1 MIYPYIPHTDEDRKQ
16 MLDAIGM
23 DSFDD
28 LYKDLSEDL
37 LLGESVPISQGR
49 TEDEVMRMITSIAQR
64 NVKGIPFLGCGCY
77 DHIIP
82 STVEAIAS
90 LPSFVTAYTPYQA
103 ELSQGILQ
111 AIYEFQS
118 MVCEITGMD
127 VSNAS
132 LYDGANAIVE
142 AASTSLS
149 AKRRSTTILVSP
161 TIHPFSLQVLH
172 TWAMGTNRTIALLPE
187 KNGLCDFSCLEEYL
201 NDDVGALIVQ
211 TPNRYGFLEDYTAI
225 ADLVHAKG
233 ALFTISSD
241 LLSLG
246 MQKSPAEWGADIA
259 VGDTQSLG
267 LPLAFGGPA
276 CGYMAVTKE
285 LMRKIPG
292 RIVGASVDKEGRR
305 GYTLTLQAREQHI
318 KREHATSNVCSN
330 QALSA
335 LMTTVHLSS
344 LGWSGMEEA
353 TRQSYVKAHYLAYHL
368 AQLPG
373 LSLLWDSPFWCEF
386 PLVFSDQKKMR
397 KFIQELRNE
406 GIFAGVRLG
415 ALTRDSKDEMVLL
428 VAVTEKRSREE
439 LESYLAAARRVMN

>member
-1 MIYPYIPHTDEDRKQ
+1 MIYPYIPHTDEDREQ
-16 MLDAIGM
+16 MLEAIGM
-23 DSFDD
+23 DSFED

-37 LLGESVPISQGR
+37 LLDESVPISQGR
-49 TEDEVMRMITSIAQR
+49 TEDEVIRMITSIAQR
-64 NVKGIPFLGCGCY
+64 NMKGIPFLGCGCY

-82 STVEAIAS
+82 STVQAIAS

-111 AIYEFQS
+111 SIYEFQS

-132 LYDGANAIVE
+132 LYDGANAMVE
-142 AASTSLS
+142 AASTSMS
-149 AKRRSTTILVSP
+149 SKRRASTILVSP

-172 TWAMGTNRTIALLPE
+172 TWAMGTSRTITLLPE
-187 KNGLCDFSCLEEYL
+187 KNGLCDFSSLGEYMT
-201 NDDVGALIVQ
+201 DDVCSLIVQ
-211 TPNRYGFLEDYTAI
+211 TPNRYGFLEDYTSV

-233 ALFTISSD
+233 ALFAISSD

-246 MQKSPAEWGADIA
+246 LQKSPAEWGADIA

-267 LPLAFGGPA
+267 LPLAYGGPA
-276 CGYMAVTKE
+276 CGYMAVTKA

-292 RIVGASVDKEGRR
+292 RIVGSSVDAQGRK
-305 GYTLTLQAREQHI
+305 GYLLTLQAREQHI

-353 TRQSYVKAHYLAYHL
+353 AKQSYVKAHYLASNL

-373 LSLLWDSPFWCEF
+373 ISIPWDSPFWCEF
-386 PLVFSDQKKMR
+386 PLVFSDAKKMR

-406 GIFAGVRLG
+406 GIFAGVRLA
-415 ALTRDSKDEMVLL
+415 ALTRDSKDELILL

-439 LESYLAAARRVMN
+439 LELYLAAARRVLN